1 MMIKFCNMI
10 DALSRFVADYIAW
23 LFLPMTII
31 AVFEVTMRYLFNSPT
46 TWAWD
51 VNVQLFSLIVILGAS
66 CTYLNSGHVRMDIVV
81 NLFSPRVQRFISLFL
96 FALLIV
102 IVGIL
107 AWQTGLFAWRSIIL
121 TERTSTL
128 LSAPIYPLKVAIFLG
143 VVLLW
148 LQIASVFLRALL
160 TLFSNEDN
168 AR

>member
-1 MMIKFCNMI
+1 MIKLCNMI

-31 AVFEVTMRYLFNSPT
+31 AVFEVAMRYLFNSPT

-66 CTYLNSGHVRMDIVV
+66 STFLHGGHVRMDIVV
-81 NLFSPRVQRFISLFL
+81 NLFSPKVQRFISLLL

-107 AWQTGLFAWRSIIL
+107 AWQTGLFAWRSIIIA
-121 TERTSTL
+121 ERTSTL
-128 LSAPIYPLKVAIFLG
+128 LGAPIYPLKVTIFLG
-143 VVLLW
+143 LVLLW
-148 LQIASVFLRALL
+148 LQVASAFLRSLL
-160 TLFSNEDN
+160 TSSSNEGN
-168 AR
+168 AQ

>member
-1 MMIKFCNMI
+1 MIKLCNMI

-31 AVFEVTMRYLFNSPT
+31 AVFEVAMRYLFNSPT

-66 CTYLNSGHVRMDIVV
+66 STFLHSGHVRMDIVV
-81 NLFSPRVQRFISLFL
+81 NLFSPKVQRFISLFL

-107 AWQTGLFAWRSIIL
+107 AWQTGLFAWRSIIIA
-121 TERTSTL
+121 ERTSTL
-128 LSAPIYPLKVAIFLG
+128 LGAPIYPLKATIFLG

-148 LQIASVFLRALL
+148 LQVASAFLRSLL
-160 TLFSNEDN
+160 TPSANEGN
-168 AR
+168 AQ